1 MTGRPRVLVV
11 GPGAR
16 SAGGVRSVIVALSR
30 SSLSRR
36 FTLVEV
42 ETHADGS
49 RPHKLVVAARGLGRM
64 VVEVVRAR
72 PDLVYLHTASNGS
85 FWRKAVASAIA
96 RAGRV
101 PYVVHVHG
109 GAFADFY
116 RGMPAPGRLVARW
129 MLRGAAAV
137 VTLTPSWARE
147 IGAIAGRPTVTIP
160 NPVAVPAA
168 VADPAR
174 RPASVVT
181 LARIGAAKG
190 SFVLL
195 RAFAA
200 LAEDHPGTRLVLAGD
215 GPQEE
220 AWRVAREA
228 GVADRVDM
236 PGWIGAAERD
246 ALLAGAGVFVLP
258 SRVEGLPVSML
269 EAMAHGLPVVVTP
282 VGGIPDA
289 IEDGVTG
296 RLVPPDDVEALTAA
310 LGGLLDD
317 PQGAAAMGAAGRE
330 AIHDTYDIEAVGA
343 RVGDLV
349 ESCIARR
356 GRP

>member
-1 MTGRPRVLVV
+1 MSGRPRVLVV
-11 GPGAR
+11 GPGER
-16 SAGGVRSVIVALSR
+16 SAGGIRSVIVALSR

-36 FTLVEV
+36 FALVEIV
-42 ETHADGS
+42 THADGS
-49 RPHKLVVAARGLGRM
+49 RPHKLAVAARGLVRF
-64 VVEVVRAR
+64 VREIVRAR

-96 RAGRV
+96 RAARL

-116 RGMPAPGRLVARW
+116 RGMPEPGRLVARW
-129 MLRGAAAV
+129 MLRGAEAV

-160 NPVAVPAA
+160 NPVHVPAA

-174 RPASVVT
+174 RPARIVT
-181 LARIGAAKG
+181 LARIGAPKG

-200 LAEDHPGTRLVLAGD
+200 LADGHPDARLVLAGD
-215 GPQEE
+215 GSQEE
-220 AWRVAREA
+220 ARRVAREA
-228 GVADRVDM
+228 GVADRVEM
-236 PGWIGAAERD
+236 PGWIGPAERD
-246 ALLAGAGVFVLP
+246 ALLAGASVFALP

-269 EAMAHGLPVVVTP
+269 EAMAHGLPVVVTA

-296 RLVPPDDVEALTAA
+296 RLVPPDDVAALTAA
-310 LGGLLDD
+310 IGGLLDD
-317 PQGAAAMGAAGRE
+317 PAGATAMGAAARA
-330 AIHDTYDIEAVGA
+330 AIHDTYDVDAVGA
-343 RVGDLV
+343 RVADLV
-349 ESCIARR
+349 ETCIARR
-356 GRP
+356 RGR